1 MSVVSEQ
8 VWKLQFIFCIFCL
21 SVLFFRR
28 FEGLFT
34 QGKSPTVELLADW
47 GTTNSTV
54 GELVDILKSQKL
66 LAAASILLP
75 GKIFFFFSD
84 YKNSTAASISSK
96 SMLHFFLILVRNVSR
111 MLSESV

>member
-1 MSVVSEQ
+1 MSVVVISEQ
-8 VWKLQFIFCIFCL
+8 VWKLQFIFGILPL

-54 GELVDILKSQKL
+54 GELVDILRSQKL

-75 GKIFFFFSD
+75 GMIFFLSD
-84 YKNSTAASISSK
+84 YDWHMYQAYKNIYK
-96 SMLHFFLILVRNVSR
+96 F
-111 MLSESV
+111 